1 MSSVP
6 PPYVAGSRNRLRRE
20 HVAKGDAD
28 TLTKQ
33 RTSTC
38 CASPAEAG
46 AKEPAAA
53 DGCCC

>member
-20 HVAKGDAD
+20 HVVKGDAD

-53 DGCCC
+53 DGCC